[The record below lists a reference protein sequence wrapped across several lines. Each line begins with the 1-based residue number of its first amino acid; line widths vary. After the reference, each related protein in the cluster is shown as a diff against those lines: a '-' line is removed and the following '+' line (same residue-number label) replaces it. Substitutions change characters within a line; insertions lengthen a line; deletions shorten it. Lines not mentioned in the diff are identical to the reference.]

1 VAPLNLARLVTV
13 ARMISVVLAA
23 HNEEGFVASTLGDL
37 LEGLRARGGDF
48 EIIVVENGSTDAT
61 RAEALGVADHAPEVR
76 VLSLPNPDYGAALRA
91 GLLDARGDIVVN
103 FDVDYYDLTFLDR
116 ARARVGQPDHPAI
129 VVGSK
134 RQQGSVDN
142 RAWPRKLVTLG
153 FTTILHVGFGLSV
166 SDTHGMKAMR
176 KDAVR
181 VLAEQCRF
189 RTDLF
194 DTELVIRAERAG
206 LHVVDIPVEVTET
219 RPSRTP
225 IFKRAARSVVGLARM
240 RWVLWFERGAD
251 LNC

>member
-1 VAPLNLARLVTV
+1 
-13 ARMISVVLAA
+13 MISVVLAA
-23 HNEEGFVASTLGDL
+23 HNEEGFIAATLGEL
-37 LEGLRARGGDF
+37 LDGLRARGREF
-48 EIIVVENGSTDAT
+48 EIIVAENGSTDAT
-61 RAEALGVADHAPEVR
+61 RREALHVADDAPEVR
-76 VLSLPNPDYGAALRA
+76 VLSLPHPDYGAALRA
-91 GLLDARGDIVVN
+91 GLLDARGEIVVN

-116 ARARVGQPDHPAI
+116 ATARLADPDRPAI

-134 RQQGSVDN
+134 RQEGSVDN
-142 RAWPRKLVTLG
+142 RTWSRKLVTLG

-181 VLAEQCRF
+181 ALAEQCAF

-206 LHVVDIPVEVTET
+206 LRVVDIPVTVTET

-225 IFKRAARSVVGLARM
+225 ILKRMARSIVGLARM
-240 RWVLWFERGAD
+240 RVVLWRERP
-251 LNC
+251 

>member
-1 VAPLNLARLVTV
+1 
-13 ARMISVVLAA
+13 MISVVLAA
-23 HNEEGFVASTLGDL
+23 HNEEGFLATALNDL
-37 LEGLRARGGDF
+37 VEGLRARGVEC

-61 RAEALGVADHAPEVR
+61 RAEALRVADGAPEVR

-91 GLLDARGDIVVN
+91 GLLDARGQIVVN
-103 FDVDYYDLTFLDR
+103 FDVDYYDLTFMDR
-116 ARARVGQPDHPAI
+116 AAARLKEADHPAI

-134 RQQGSVDN
+134 RQEGSVDN

-153 FTTILHVGFGLSV
+153 FTTILRVGFSLSV

-181 VLAEQCRF
+181 ALAEGCRF

-206 LHVVDIPVEVTET
+206 LRVVDIPVTVTET

-225 IFKRAARSVVGLARM
+225 IAKRAARTVVGLARM
-240 RWVLWFERGAD
+240 RWVLWREPS
-251 LNC
+251 

>member
-1 VAPLNLARLVTV
+1 
-13 ARMISVVLAA
+13 MITVVLAA
-23 HNEEGFVASTLGDL
+23 HNEEGFIAATLDHL
-37 LEGLRARGGDF
+37 LDGLRARGQEF
-48 EIIVVENGSTDAT
+48 EIVVVENGSTDAT
-61 RAEALGVADHAPEVR
+61 RAEALGVADRAREVR
-76 VLSLPNPDYGAALRA
+76 VLSLAQPDYGAALRA
-91 GLLDARGDIVVN
+91 GLLDAGGEFVVN

-116 ARARVGQPDHPAI
+116 ALARIAQPDHPAV

-153 FTTILHVGFGLSV
+153 FTTILHVGFGLTV

-176 KDAVR
+176 RDAVR
-181 VLAEQCRF
+181 SLAEGCRF

-206 LHVVDIPVEVTET
+206 LPVVDIPVEVTET

-225 IFKRAARSVVGLARM
+225 ILKRAARSVVGLARM
-240 RWVLWFERGAD
+240 RWVLWFER
-251 LNC
+251 